1 MILPLI
7 WTFENS
13 IKNIQ
18 IFENLR
24 NYYNEKNI
32 KFYKQKSSIRKMS
45 SLNQGEG
52 RISLPPPNIGMR
64 GASRESGSGS
74 GSMSVINS
82 IANGISKKSF
92 FKGFL
97 GRGGS

>member
-1 MILPLI
+1 
-7 WTFENS
+7 
-13 IKNIQ
+13 
-18 IFENLR
+18 
-24 NYYNEKNI
+24 
-32 KFYKQKSSIRKMS
+32 MS

-97 GRGGS
+97 GRGGSQKNDDRVGSRDSSAGQNLMGSASNNVRGDSN

>member
-1 MILPLI
+1 
-7 WTFENS
+7 
-13 IKNIQ
+13 
-18 IFENLR
+18 
-24 NYYNEKNI
+24 
-32 KFYKQKSSIRKMS
+32 MS
-45 SLNQGEG
+45 TINQAVDG
-52 RISLPPPNIGMR
+52 RISLPPPNINMR
-64 GASRESGSGS
+64 GASRESNSVS